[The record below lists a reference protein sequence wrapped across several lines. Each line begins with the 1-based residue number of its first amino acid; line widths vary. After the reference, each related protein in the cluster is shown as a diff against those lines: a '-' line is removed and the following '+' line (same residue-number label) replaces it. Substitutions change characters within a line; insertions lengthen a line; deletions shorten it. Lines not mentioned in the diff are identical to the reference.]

1 MNVHIH
7 VLVTPKQHEFLK
19 TESHRTGLSMG
30 ELVRRALDRTYR
42 PQSRPA
48 VRGFE
53 LSLGLWDRPPAA
65 IAGRRR
71 LGV

>member
-1 MNVHIH
+1 MTMHMH
-7 VLVTPKQHEFLK
+7 VLVTARQHAFLK
-19 TESHRTGLSMG
+19 DESYRTGLSMG
-30 ELVRRALDRTYR
+30 ELVRRAIDKTYR

-48 VRGFE
+48 FRGFE

-71 LGV
+71 IGV

>member
-1 MNVHIH
+1 MNMHMH
-7 VLVTPKQHEFLK
+7 VLVTERQYTFLK
-19 TESHRTGLSMG
+19 NESHRTGLSMG

-42 PQSRPA
+42 PGTRPA
-48 VRGFE
+48 IRGFE

-71 LGV
+71 IGV

>member
-1 MNVHIH
+1 MNMHIH
-7 VLVTPKQHEFLK
+7 VLVTPRQHAFLK
-19 TESHRTGLSMG
+19 TESYRTGLSMG
-30 ELVRRALDRTYR
+30 ELVRRALDRTYH
-42 PQSRPA
+42 PNSRPA

-53 LSLGLWDRPPAA
+53 LSLGLWERPPAA